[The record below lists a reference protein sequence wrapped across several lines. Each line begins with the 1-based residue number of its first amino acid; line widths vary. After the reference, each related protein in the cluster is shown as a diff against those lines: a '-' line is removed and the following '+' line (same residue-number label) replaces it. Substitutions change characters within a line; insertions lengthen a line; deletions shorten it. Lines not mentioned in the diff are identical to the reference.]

1 VPDHVANPH
10 KYTVYE
16 LDEPLFVGQGGADVA
31 SEAVAGSWQQQQQQ
45 WSHFQQQQQR
55 PAKARH
61 LDPSSRAETE
71 GPVEALRLGSD
82 AAAGCGD
89 YAAAADMA
97 APMEVE
103 EAGGVARELPTAGAI
118 KFAPTGRNR
127 EGRACGVLS
136 V

>member
-1 VPDHVANPH
+1 VANPH

-31 SEAVAGSWQQQQQQ
+31 SDAVAGSWQQQQQQ
-45 WSHFQQQQQR
+45 RSQLQQQQQR

-71 GPVEALRLGSD
+71 GPVEALQLGS
-82 AAAGCGD
+82 AAGGSD
-89 YAAAADMA
+89 YAAAADVA

-103 EAGGVARELPTAGAI
+103 EAGGVSHELPAAGAI
-118 KFAPTGRNR
+118 KFAPTGMK
-127 EGRACGVLS
+127 GCMVM
-136 V
+136 